1 MIMEKMMGL
10 INLEY
15 ERHLFQELTYFRS
28 GASIPFGGRYRL
40 IDFPLS
46 NMGNSGVSEIAIFVG
61 NKYRSLMDHLETGE
75 NWDLEGPQGG
85 LFILPP
91 DWNDPSDISKGDLR
105 FFHNNR
111 DYFKRG
117 KADYVLISS
126 SQFISNTDYK
136 EAFQCHLE
144 RGADVTLISTHV
156 EEFNT
161 EHELCFRIDVNEE
174 GWVTEITN
182 DRKNPELFTGVYIIS
197 KDLLMELV
205 DQCIARHQDHF
216 FVHGIK
222 DRLPELK
229 VQTYRNKNHGVFI
242 NGIENYYRH
251 NMDLLNEENYRSLF
265 YERPF
270 VRTKIG
276 NQPPT
281 TFKSNGH
288 VKRSILANGCVI
300 DGDVENSIL
309 FRGVSVEEGVS
320 IKNSIIMQRC
330 KIESGV
336 HLENVILDKDVQIT
350 SNQQLI
356 GSKEK
361 PYVVAK
367 RQII

>member
-1 MIMEKMMGL
+1 MGL

-28 GASIPFGGRYRL
+28 GASIPFAGRYRL

-46 NMGNSGVSEIAIFVG
+46 NMGNSGVSEIAIFAG
-61 NKYRSLMDHLETGE
+61 NKYRSLMDHLGTGE
-75 NWDLEGPQGG
+75 NWDLKGPHGG

-91 DWNDPSDISKGDLR
+91 DWNDPTDISKGDLR

-117 KADYVLISS
+117 RADYVLVSS
-126 SQFISNTDYK
+126 SQFIANTDYT
-136 EAFQCHLE
+136 EAFQYHLE
-144 RGADVTLISTHV
+144 RGADVTLVSSRM
-156 EEFNT
+156 EELNT
-161 EHELCFRIDVNEE
+161 EHELCFRIEATED
-174 GWVTEITN
+174 GWVTALTN
-182 DRKNPELFTGVYIIS
+182 DRQNPELFTGVYIIC
-197 KDLLMELV
+197 KDTLMNLV

-222 DRLPELK
+222 DRIPELK
-229 VQTYRNKNHGVFI
+229 VQTYRDKNHGVFI
-242 NGIENYYRH
+242 NGIENYFRH
-251 NMDLLNEENYRSLF
+251 NMDLLKEENYRSLF
-265 YERPF
+265 YRKPF

-281 TFKSNGH
+281 TFKENSN
-288 VKRSILANGCVI
+288 VKQSILANGSVI
-300 DGDVENSIL
+300 NGKVENSIL
-309 FRGVSVEEGVS
+309 FRGVTVEEGAT

-336 HLENVILDKDVQIT
+336 YLENVILDKDVKIT

-361 PYVVAK
+361 PYVIAK
-367 RQII
+367 SQVI

>member
-1 MIMEKMMGL
+1 MGL

-46 NMGNSGVSEIAIFVG
+46 NMGNSDIEEVAIFTRT
-61 NKYRSLMDHLETGE
+61 KYRSLMDHLGTGE
-75 NWDLEGPQGG
+75 NWDLDRHGGG

-117 KADYVLISS
+117 KSDYVLISA

-136 EAFQCHLE
+136 DAFQFHLD

-156 EEFNT
+156 ETLNT
-161 EHELCFRIDVNEE
+161 EHELCFRVDADED
-174 GWVTEITN
+174 GWVTELTN
-182 DRKNPELFTGVYIIS
+182 DKQNPQLFTGVYIIG
-197 KDLLMELV
+197 KELLMELI

-222 DRLPELK
+222 EKLPELK
-229 VQTYRNKNHGVFI
+229 VQTYQNKDYGMFVNS
-242 NGIENYYRH
+242 IESYYRH
-251 NMDLLNEENYRSLF
+251 NMSLLTEENYRALF
-265 YERPF
+265 YKKPF

-281 TFKSNGH
+281 AYKSNGD

-309 FRGVSVEEGVS
+309 FRGVTVEKGAT
-320 IKNSIIMQRC
+320 IKNSIILQRC
-330 KIESGV
+330 KIEAGV
-336 HLENVILDKDVQIT
+336 HLENVILDKDVRIT

-356 GSKEK
+356 GSAEK

-367 RQII
+367 RQVM